1 MAVNVDNWGLIENN
15 QTLSVDF
22 FLNGGQGLGSQWFE
36 ATPQNRGTTLVMTN
50 ERVTLLDDG
59 RFVYGFDLTC
69 HGRGGAFG
77 LHGGGQT

>member
-50 ERVTLLDDG
+50 ERVTLL
-59 RFVYGFDLTC
+59 
-69 HGRGGAFG
+69 A
-77 LHGGGQT
+77 